1 MDEAAASKTS
11 NLRKGLQR
19 MLTPA
24 WVVTLYY
31 LAKYRAKVSPKAEVD
46 LSDNLQFGSGCVVSS
61 FTKIKAIDGVI
72 RFGDRAGIASG
83 CFIASGTAGIEIGDN
98 FICGANVN
106 IIASNYNH
114 GQLDVHLED
123 QGSVSKGIKIGSN
136 VWVGSGCT
144 ITDGAVIGDNV
155 IIAANSLVSRRY
167 KSNLV
172 LQGNPAKIL
181 LKRG

>member
-1 MDEAAASKTS
+1 MDNAESKTT

-19 MLTPA
+19 ILTPA

-31 LAKYRAKVSPKAEVD
+31 LHKYRAKVSPKAEVD
-46 LSDNLQFGSGCVVSS
+46 LTENLRFGPGAVVSS
-61 FTKIKAIDGVI
+61 FTKIKAIDGPVT
-72 RFGDRAGIASG
+72 FGARAGIASG
-83 CFIASGTAGIEIGDN
+83 CFIAGGVAGISVGDN

-106 IIASNYNH
+106 IIASNYKH

-123 QGSVSKGIKIGSN
+123 QGSVSKGIKIGHN

-144 ITDGAVIGDNV
+144 ITDGVEIGDNV

-172 LQGNPAKIL
+172 LQGNPAKVL
-181 LKRG
+181 LKR

>member
-1 MDEAAASKTS
+1 
-11 NLRKGLQR
+11 

-24 WVVTLYY
+24 WLVTLYY
-31 LAKYRAKVSPKAEVD
+31 LHKFRAKVSPKAEVD

-61 FTKIKAIDGVI
+61 FTKIKAIDGPI
-72 RFGDRAGIASG
+72 HFGARAGIASG
-83 CFIASGTAGIEIGDN
+83 CFIASGTAGIQVGDN

-106 IIASNYNH
+106 IIASNYKH

-123 QGSVSKGIKIGSN
+123 QGSVSKGIKIGNN

-144 ITDGAVIGDNV
+144 ITDGAEIGDNV

-172 LQGNPAKIL
+172 LQGNPAKVL